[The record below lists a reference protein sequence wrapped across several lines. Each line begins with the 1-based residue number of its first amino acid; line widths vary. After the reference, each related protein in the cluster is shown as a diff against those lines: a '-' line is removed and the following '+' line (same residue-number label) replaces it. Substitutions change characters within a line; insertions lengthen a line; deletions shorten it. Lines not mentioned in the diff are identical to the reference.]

1 MSPGSALTAA
11 TNQILVLQFTASASG
26 SGPANLTLDSSVAAL
41 QVADKTASV
50 LATTYVSG
58 AVVLPPQPVLDMTG
72 STGANLQ
79 FNWSLASGSFQVQ
92 TADSPLGP
100 WTTIVLP
107 MITNGDK
114 VSVNVSP
121 TNQTTFYRLQGQ

>member
-1 MSPGSALTAA
+1 
-11 TNQILVLQFTASASG
+11 
-26 SGPANLTLDSSVAAL
+26 LDSSVAAL
-41 QVADKTASV
+41 QVADKTAGA
-50 LATTYVSG
+50 LTATYVNG
-58 AVVLPPQPVLDMTG
+58 AVVLPPQPVMDLTG
-72 STGANLQ
+72 STGQNLQ

-92 TADSPLGP
+92 AADSPLGP

-121 TNQTTFYRLQGQ
+121 TNQSTFYRLQGQ